1 MVVTVPITIIGAR
14 GDDRGMTVVMV
25 VVVVRRGGGVVE
37 VEYDSRR
44 RGTGRN
50 VVVCKLSGKRV
61 SDRQS

>member
-44 RGTGRN
+44 RGRN

-61 SDRQS
+61 SDRIH

>member
-1 MVVTVPITIIGAR
+1 MVIAVPITIIGAR
-14 GDDRGMTVVMV
+14 GDDRGMTVVV

-44 RGTGRN
+44 RGRN

-61 SDRQS
+61 SDRIH

>member
-44 RGTGRN
+44 RGRN
-50 VVVCKLSGKRV
+50 VVSAN
-61 SDRQS
+61 